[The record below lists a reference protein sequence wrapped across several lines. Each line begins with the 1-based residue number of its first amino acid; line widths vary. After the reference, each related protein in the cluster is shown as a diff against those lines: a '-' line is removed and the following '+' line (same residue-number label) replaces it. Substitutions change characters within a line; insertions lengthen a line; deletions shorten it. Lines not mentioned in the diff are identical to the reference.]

1 MRTAKCSRSEGA
13 ATEKDFAP
21 YTFKVIYALA
31 PSYLSELLEPYVP
44 MRMLRSSSQLLLLEP
59 KFNLKTYG
67 SRAFSVCAS
76 RLWNSL
82 LKKSGN
88 VILLTL
94 LKGNLRHTFS
104 RVHIS
109 VSFTMF
115 LLLLLFFGTFE
126 ALLDIVIKSSPI

>member
-1 MRTAKCSRSEGA
+1 MAH
-13 ATEKDFAP
+13 
-21 YTFKVIYALA
+21 V
-31 PSYLSELLEPYVP
+31 PSLFVHPD
-44 MRMLRSSSQLLLLEP
+44 
-59 KFNLKTYG
+59 YG
-67 SRAFSVCAS
+67 IVF
-76 RLWNSL
+76 

-94 LKGNLRHTFS
+94 LKGNLRHTFL

-115 LLLLLFFGTFE
+115 LLLLLLLFFGTFE